1 MFFWWSSALQL
12 KAIISHDIHIQQY
25 TQLNHTQ
32 RNLQVYATTH
42 ILSSTHAHTMPR
54 VKWTG
59 EGRYVREHVQ
69 ATVQW
74 VNTNKSRARVRPQ
87 PWCQRSHRIGY
98 LKTLHIWATRVYPYP
113 ENSISFTLKSSAS
126 SHIHEASYT
135 PTEHMTSHPHL
146 LPPVTVQLRLLLQG
160 MFDSNAVPLIYI
172 PKTYSINLP
181 ERPPHTTHTAVSY
194 AQQTTQLDP
203 KF

>member
-1 MFFWWSSALQL
+1 MVKCSSVEGNHITPHTHPAVNAVKPHTEEPAGIRNDTYPLQHSCSYH
-12 KAIISHDIHIQQY
+12 AQS
-25 TQLNHTQ
+25 
-32 RNLQVYATTH
+32 QVD
-42 ILSSTHAHTMPR
+42 
-54 VKWTG
+54 G
-59 EGRYVREHVQ
+59 GRRCVREHVK

-74 VNTNKSRARVRPQ
+74 VNTNKSRARVRPRRR
-87 PWCQRSHRIGY
+87 CQRSHRIGY

-126 SHIHEASYT
+126 SHIHAASYT

-146 LPPVTVQLRLLLQG
+146 LPPVTIQLRLLLRG

-181 ERPPHTTHTAVSY
+181 ERPPQSVQHA
-194 AQQTTQLDP
+194 TQLNP